1 MTVSDIRSFA
11 LVVLS
16 CHSAMRGVRPL
27 SLQRALT
34 LLAGLVIVKVT
45 GAVVL
50 GYRHYFPPNFNSDFL
65 RGREGY
71 FFGGYHWAFYT
82 HIASGP
88 VCLLLGAVLVSD
100 RFRLRFPQ
108 WHRRLGKMQIAL
120 LLLLLAPSGLW
131 MAYYAAA
138 GPVAAVG
145 FALLAIS
152 TGTCAALGWK
162 AAVERRFA
170 VHRRWMWRCFL
181 LLCSAVVIRILG
193 GGAVVSGV
201 QAAWFDPVASW
212 ASWTVP
218 LAAFEWASRR
228 KRRTGRLLAR
238 PVAAGNVQ

>member
-1 MTVSDIRSFA
+1 
-11 LVVLS
+11 
-16 CHSAMRGVRPL
+16 MRGTRPL
-27 SLQRALT
+27 SLRRALT
-34 LLAGLVIVKVT
+34 LVAGLVIVKVT
-45 GAVVL
+45 AAIVL
-50 GYRHYFPPNFNSDFL
+50 GYRNYFPPNFNSDFL

-71 FFGGYHWAFYT
+71 FFGSYQWAFYT

-108 WHRRLGKMQIAL
+108 WHRRLGKVQIGSV
-120 LLLLLAPSGLW
+120 LLLLAPSGLW

-145 FALLAIS
+145 FAILAIL
-152 TGTCAALGWK
+152 TGTCAALGWR

-181 LLCSAVVIRILG
+181 LLCSAVVLRILG
-193 GGAVVSGV
+193 GGAAVSGV

-218 LAAFEWASRR
+218 LIAFELASLR
-228 KRRTGRLLAR
+228 KRRTGRLLPQPVPAVNAR
-238 PVAAGNVQ
+238 